1 MFVRAG
7 NVCRKQGKTKAWS
20 VSLKLVFQV
29 RYTILWRRNL
39 ASLRQNKVLSL
50 LGMAMRGRN
59 LVSGEFQTLEA
70 IRRGSAMLVIIAEDA
85 SDNTRKLF
93 SDKCSWYEVPIAFYG
108 TRESLGRAIG
118 KDFRSSLG
126 VCEAGLA
133 DAIVKQLK
141 EEQSAV

>member
-1 MFVRAG
+1 M
-7 NVCRKQGKTKAWS
+7 KQN
-20 VSLKLVFQV
+20 
-29 RYTILWRRNL
+29 R
-39 ASLRQNKVLSL
+39 VLSL
-50 LGMAMRGRN
+50 LGIAMKGRN

-70 IRRGSAMLVIIAEDA
+70 IRKGSAMLVIIAEDA

-93 SDKCSWYEVPIAFYG
+93 ADKCAWYEVPVAYYG
-108 TRESLGRAIG
+108 TKETLGRAVG

-133 DAIVKQLK
+133 DAIKKQLK